1 MSFNIKK
8 NKYVIMRLGDIMN
21 IKLREPKISDE
32 KALIEYI
39 EELSDELDAEGTNR
53 LYKAIKENKYLDWL
67 EWIKS
72 PNSKTFLIVNDSK
85 IIGLINIRYKLNDFL
100 KKCGGHIGYNIRP
113 SERRK
118 GYAKE
123 ALNLILKNAYENGLD
138 EVLIDCYKENIA
150 SRKTIE
156 STSAKLYSEE
166 YLKERK
172 KTLIRYKVNV
182 KEFIKTTNRHR

>member
-123 ALNLILKNAYENGLD
+123 ALNLILKNAYENRLD

>member
-1 MSFNIKK
+1 
-8 NKYVIMRLGDIMN
+8 MRLGDRMN
-21 IKLREPKISDE
+21 IKLREPEISDE
-32 KALIEYI
+32 QALKDYI

-53 LYKAIKENKYLDWL
+53 LYIAIKENKYLDWL
-67 EWIKS
+67 EWIKLT
-72 PNSKTFLIVNDSK
+72 NSKTFLIVNDNK
-85 IIGLINIRYKLNDFL
+85 ILGLINIRYKLNDFL

-123 ALNLILKNAYENGLD
+123 ALKLILKNAYENGLD
-138 EVLIDCYKENIA
+138 EVLIDCYKDNTA

-156 STSAKLYSEE
+156 STSAELYSEE

-172 KTLIRYKVNV
+172 QTLIRYKINL
-182 KEFIKTTNRHR
+182 KTYIKDSTNKIR